1 MITDRFRRLPAT
13 GGNPVAFCFVL
24 FLAAFPVGCGGSSL
38 KSAQIEY
45 EEGQEAFIRG
55 NTEAALRHFQTS
67 LQISEK
73 KKSREGVVS
82 SLHSIAMAHIR
93 REEWREALGYLER
106 TLELDRKNL
115 NAAKSVK
122 IPEKQKAAGVRLY
135 ETRVATTLNNLGR
148 LHQRLGESHASLR
161 RYGEVLV
168 IELRM
173 GRELGVAITH
183 NNIGRILFALDKL
196 DDARRHY
203 LLALTLFK
211 NLNDELRERAVRK
224 NLGALDRLY
233 RLRRLSPP
241 RL

>member
-1 MITDRFRRLPAT
+1 MADGIRRLPAADSS
-13 GGNPVAFCFVL
+13 PVVFCFVL
-24 FLAAFPVGCGGSSL
+24 LLAVFSAGCGGPSL
-38 KSAQIEY
+38 KRAQIEY

-55 NTEAALRHFQTS
+55 DTEAALRHLQTS
-67 LQISEK
+67 LRISEK

-82 SLHSIAMAHIR
+82 SLHSIAMVHIR
-93 REEWREALGYLER
+93 REEWRKALGYLER
-106 TLELDRKNL
+106 TLELDRENL

-122 IPEKQKAAGVRLY
+122 APEKQKAAGVRFY
-135 ETRVATTLNNLGR
+135 EARVAATLNNLGR

-196 DDARRHY
+196 DDAKRHY
-203 LLALTLFK
+203 LLALTLFRK
-211 NLNDELRERAVRK
+211 LNDELRERAVRK
-224 NLGALDRLY
+224 NLDAMDRLY

-241 RL
+241 RR